1 LSLDRL
7 HFNGRDAPL
16 AEATRGH
23 SVAVEIMDMPMGV
36 SLAPRRTRSDALR
49 EDGRSSLCWGID
61 AMKEMIN
68 PHIESV
74 GTVVEPPL
82 SAVPINSRY

>member
-1 LSLDRL
+1 LSLYRL

-23 SVAVEIMDMPMGV
+23 SVAVEIMDMPMGA
-36 SLAPRRTRSDALR
+36 SLAPRRTRPDALR
-49 EDGRSSLCWGID
+49 ENARRSVCWGMD

-74 GTVVEPPL
+74 GTGVEPPL
-82 SAVPINSRY
+82 AAVPINSRY